1 MSEKTAPVGSKA
13 VGSKAV
19 GSGAVGS
26 GAAADR
32 WERLAPRARIVAVVA
47 GIVGVLAAVLSPI
60 LPVDYTKAELSWP
73 QSSSVESGAA
83 GTLNVAA
90 PTVSFVPVTM
100 DLSVPCSLGA
110 MLPATGGVLL
120 STVPENGAEA
130 AKVGLFVR
138 VTADS
143 LQVTSRNM
151 VLLDAPRAQ
160 AQSTPGCAVNI
171 RGGEDGVH
179 GSISNLPPTE
189 DGSPHAFDID
199 DPNKRP
205 QLIGVYTS
213 LPADTPTDGLSFH
226 ATLDTR
232 FISTPTS
239 LKFWVLVL
247 GIAATILS
255 ILALAVLDARDGR
268 RFAFRRP
275 GPLRLPTGRWR
286 PRWVDGFVAGIL
298 LVWLFVGA
306 NTADDGYQVTVGRIA
321 KDAGYL
327 DNYYRYFGAPQDPFG
342 WHYHYLSLWMQV
354 STATPWLRLL
364 PFIFA
369 LASWVLI
376 SRFAIPRLGR
386 AVRQSTP
393 SLWAAALVF
402 LAVWM
407 PYNNGLRVEPLIALG
422 ALFTWVC
429 VERSIATGRFLPL
442 TIGIMAAA
450 LTLTAH
456 PTGVMAA
463 VALLAGLRPS
473 LRRFMARR
481 ERDGVL
487 PLLMPILASGLAIL
501 YLIFADQ
508 ALAPILEGVGVNG
521 EVGPTNKWWEE
532 PLRYYMLMNPTAD
545 GSIARRF
552 GILIT
557 FVCVIL
563 VVIMLLN
570 RRRLS
575 GIATAPT
582 WRLVAMA
589 IGCTALLAFQ
599 PTKWTHQMGIYAAIA
614 GALAAVATACAD
626 RAIMR
631 RRRNRTLFAAAC
643 VYVLAVAFSGRNQ
656 WWYVGNYGMPWRD
669 STPEIKGITFA
680 SVMLV
685 VAAGLTALGVW
696 QHFRDDYVPA
706 DRRGGKPTGVF
717 SRLRSPSLIAV
728 SAVMLAFTLV
738 SFAKADLTQRHSWSW
753 GKSNVDALRGRPC
766 ALAEAVLVENK
777 PNDGLLTPATV
788 AGQRNLTPGAALAG
802 DEMTGFD
809 PNGVGTDLAADE
821 SNAARTEVDRSQSD
835 PSTQSDSADPDATG
849 QDADGTDTDT
859 DGTGTGENTGSST
872 DTAGGTGERVGVNG
886 SRQQLPFGLSPTTTP
901 ILGTYGT
908 PGGAG
913 HLVSAWYQMPERT
926 ADRPLITMSVAG
938 QVEYV
943 DDLSVT
949 HKGQTV
955 RLEYGRVESD
965 GSVTPVGRQVPLD
978 TDYAPEWRNLR
989 FPLEQAPPRATV
1001 LRVVADD
1008 TSAVPD
1014 QWLAIT
1020 PPRMSTMVVL
1030 TDLVGK
1036 TDPVLLD
1043 WSVALAFPCQRPA
1056 RARYGVLET
1065 PLWRI
1070 APDRIGEEIN
1080 SQRWMA
1086 GDYGGPLGIIE
1097 NELSPTVLPSYLR
1110 NDWARDWGS
1119 IMSLEPLVPQRT
1131 ADLTISTDTHHGLWS
1146 PGSMRAVRNN

>member
-1 MSEKTAPVGSKA
+1 MSEETTATG
-13 VGSKAV
+13 
-19 GSGAVGS
+19 
-26 GAAADR
+26 DR

-73 QSSSVESGAA
+73 QNGSVE
-83 GTLNVAA
+83 NVAA
-90 PTVSFVPVTM
+90 PTVSFVPVSMT
-100 DLSVPCSLGA
+100 LSVPCALGA
-110 MLPATGGVLL
+110 ELPAAGGVLL
-120 STVPENGAEA
+120 STVPEDGEDA

-138 VTADS
+138 ATADS
-143 LQVTSRNM
+143 LQVTSRNV
-151 VLLDAPRAQ
+151 VLLDVPRAQ
-160 AQSTPGCAVNI
+160 AQSAPGCVVKI
-171 RGGEDGVH
+171 RGGDDGVH
-179 GSISNLPPTE
+179 GAIENMPPTPNLGTAE
-189 DGSPHAFDID
+189 DDSPYSFDIAE
-199 DPNKRP
+199 PNKRP

-213 LPADTPTDGLSFH
+213 LPAGVSTEGLSFH

-239 LKFWVLVL
+239 LKFWVLAL
-247 GIAATILS
+247 GIAATIAS

-268 RFAFRRP
+268 SYRF
-275 GPLRLPTGRWR
+275 RLSASKWR

-306 NTADDGYQVTVGRIA
+306 NTADDGYQVTVGRVA

-327 DNYYRYFGAPQDPFG
+327 DNYYRYFSAPQDPFG
-342 WHYHYLSLWMQV
+342 WHYHYLSMWMQV

-369 LASWVLI
+369 LASWWLI

-386 AVRQSTP
+386 GVRQSTP
-393 SLWAAALVF
+393 ALWAAALVF

-463 VALLAGLRPS
+463 VALLAGLRPL

-481 ERDGVL
+481 HRDGIL
-487 PLLMPILASGLAIL
+487 PILMPILASGLAIL

-508 ALAPILEGVGVNG
+508 ALAPILEGVRVNG

-557 FVCVIL
+557 FVCVML

-570 RRRLS
+570 RKRLT

-589 IGCTALLAFQ
+589 LGCTALLAFQ

-614 GALAAVATACAD
+614 GALAAVATTCAD

-643 VYVLAVAFSGRNQ
+643 TYVLAVAFAGRNQ

-669 STPEIKGITFA
+669 STPEIKGITFS
-680 SVMLV
+680 SVFLACA
-685 VAAGLTALGVW
+685 VALTILGVW
-696 QHFRDDYVPA
+696 QHFRDDYVPD
-706 DRRGGKPTGVF
+706 DRRQGVPAGIF
-717 SRLRSPSLIAV
+717 SRLRSPSLIVV
-728 SAVMLAFTLV
+728 SAVMLLFTLV
-738 SFAKADLTQRHSWSW
+738 SFAKADMTQRHSWSW
-753 GKSNVDALRGRPC
+753 GKSNVDALRGKPC
-766 ALAEAVLVENK
+766 ALGEAVLVEAD
-777 PNDGLLTPATV
+777 PNDGLLTPANV

-802 DEMTGFD
+802 KGMTGFD
-809 PNGVGTDLAADE
+809 PNGVGTDLAADASE
-821 SNAARTEVDRSQSD
+821 EAQNEVDRSD
-835 PSTQSDSADPDATG
+835 ADPT
-849 QDADGTDTDT
+849 TDS
-859 DGTGTGENTGSST
+859 TGTEDAGGDDS
-872 DTAGGTGERVGVNG
+872 TAGGTGEQLGVNG
-886 SRQQLPFGLSPTTTP
+886 SRQKLPFGLSPRKTP
-901 ILGTYGT
+901 ILGTYGS
-908 PGGAG
+908 PGGTG
-913 HLVSAWYQMPERT
+913 HLVSAWYQMPKRS

-938 QVEYV
+938 QVEYI

-955 RLEYGRVESD
+955 RVEYGRVEAD
-965 GSVTPVGRQVPLD
+965 GSVTPVGQRVPMD
-978 TDYAPEWRNLR
+978 TDHAPEWRNLR
-989 FPLEQAPPRATV
+989 FPLDQAPPRATV
-1001 LRVVADD
+1001 VRVVAED
-1008 TSAVPD
+1008 TSSVPD

-1020 PPRMSTMVVL
+1020 SPRMSKLTVL
-1030 TDLVGK
+1030 TELVGEE
-1036 TDPVLLD
+1036 DPVLLD

-1086 GDYGGPLGIIE
+1086 GDYGGPLGIID
-1097 NELSPTVLPSYLR
+1097 NELSSTVLPSYLR
-1110 NDWARDWGS
+1110 NDWARDWGAL
-1119 IMSLEPLVPQRT
+1119 MRLEPLVPQRT
-1131 ADLTISTDTHHGLWS
+1131 ADLDISTDTHTGLWS
-1146 PGSMRAVRNN
+1146 PGPMRAVRNN

>member
-1 MSEKTAPVGSKA
+1 MSEETPETTA
-13 VGSKAV
+13 
-19 GSGAVGS
+19 SG
-26 GAAADR
+26 DR
-32 WERLAPRARIVAVVA
+32 WERLAPKARVVAVIA
-47 GIVGVLAAVLSPI
+47 GIVGVLAAILSPI
-60 LPVDYTKAELSWP
+60 LPVDYTKAEVSWP
-73 QSSSVESGAA
+73 QNGSVA
-83 GTLNVAA
+83 NVAA
-90 PTVSFVPVTM
+90 PTVSFVPVSM
-100 DLSVPCSLGA
+100 NLSVPCSLGA
-110 MLPATGGVLL
+110 KLPRSGGVLL
-120 STVPENGAEA
+120 STVPEKGAEA

-138 VTADS
+138 VTEDS
-143 LQVTSRNM
+143 LQVTSRNV

-160 AQSTPGCAVNI
+160 AQSTAGCVVKI
-171 RGGEDGVH
+171 RGGDDGVH
-179 GSISNLPPTE
+179 GVIENIPPAE
-189 DGSPHAFDID
+189 DGSPYTFDIA
-199 DPNKRP
+199 DPDKRP

-213 LPADTPTDGLSFH
+213 LPANSAPAEGLSFH
-226 ATLDTR
+226 AVLDTR

-247 GIAATILS
+247 GIAATVLS

-268 RFAFRRP
+268 GHRI
-275 GPLRLPTGRWR
+275 RLSAATWR
-286 PRWVDGFVAGIL
+286 PRWVDGFVGAVL

-342 WHYHYLSLWMQV
+342 WHYHYLSLWMQI

-369 LASWVLI
+369 LASWWLI

-393 SLWAAALVF
+393 ALWAAALVF

-463 VALLAGLRPS
+463 VALLAGLRPL

-481 ERDGVL
+481 KRDGAL

-552 GILIT
+552 GMLIT
-557 FVCVIL
+557 FVCAIL

-570 RRRLS
+570 RKRLT

-582 WRLVAMA
+582 WRLVAMTL
-589 IGCTALLAFQ
+589 GCTALLAFQ
-599 PTKWTHQMGIYAAIA
+599 PTKWTHQMGIYAAVA

-669 STPEIKGITFA
+669 STPELKGITFA
-680 SVMLV
+680 TVFLAIA
-685 VAAGLTALGVW
+685 VALTVLGVW
-696 QHFRDDYVPA
+696 QHFRDDYVA
-706 DRRGGKPTGVF
+706 AAQRRGASTGVF

-738 SFAKADLTQRHSWSW
+738 SFAKADMTQRHSWSW
-753 GKSNVDALRGRPC
+753 GKSNVDALRGSPC
-766 ALAEAVLVENK
+766 ALAEAVLVEAK
-777 PNDGLLTPATV
+777 PDDGLLVAANV
-788 AGQRNLTPGAALAG
+788 AGQRDLTPGAALAG
-802 DEMTGFD
+802 KEMTGFD
-809 PNGVGTDLAADE
+809 PNGVGADLAADE
-821 SNAARTEVDRSQSD
+821 SEEAKNEVDRSTSD
-835 PSTQSDSADPDATG
+835 PSTDTNAT
-849 QDADGTDTDT
+849 
-859 DGTGTGENTGSST
+859 GTGTGTGTGTDTTGTDGTADSASGNGSSS
-872 DTAGGTGERVGVNG
+872 DTAGGTGEQVGVNG
-886 SRQQLPFGLSPTTTP
+886 SRQKLPFGLSPRTTP
-901 ILGTYGT
+901 ILGTYGS

-913 HLVSAWYQMPERT
+913 HLVSAWYQMPRRT

-938 QVEYV
+938 QVEYL

-955 RLEYGRVESD
+955 RVEYGRVEAD
-965 GSVTPVGRQVPLD
+965 GSVTPVGQRVPMD

-989 FPLEQAPPRATV
+989 FPLDQAPPRATV
-1001 LRVVADD
+1001 VRVVADD

-1014 QWLAIT
+1014 QWVAIT
-1020 PPRMSTMVVL
+1020 PPRMSKTVGL

-1119 IMSLEPLVPQRT
+1119 LMRLEPLVPQRT

-1146 PGSMRAVRNN
+1146 PGPMRASRNSN